1 MFKKNEIISIL
12 VAILIIGISISL
24 ITTWTILI
32 YTLLAVFLVFLIN
45 ILAKKVMSYYLDTE
59 IEMKFWEVKRFGF
72 SHLSSLKTAFPA
84 GIFMPIIVSALSL
97 GNLIWLASLVF
108 DIKPKIHRAAKRH
121 GLYSFSEITEYQIGL
136 IAAIGVFANLVFA
149 IVGYLAGWPIF
160 AKLNIWLA
168 FFNMIPISD
177 LDGNKIF
184 FGNLV
189 IWSFLASITL
199 IGLAY
204 LFLLI

>member
-12 VAILIIGISISL
+12 AVILIIGISVSL
-24 ITTWTILI
+24 ITSWQVFV
-32 YTLLAVFLVFLIN
+32 YTLLAVFLVFLVN

-59 IEMKFWEVKRFGF
+59 IEMKLWEIKRYGF
-72 SHLSSLKTAFPA
+72 SPKKEFKKAFPA
-84 GIFMPIIVSALSL
+84 GIFMPIIVSALSF

-108 DIKPKIHRAAKRH
+108 DIKPKVYRAAKRH

-136 IAAIGVFANLVFA
+136 IAAIGVLANLIFA

-168 FFNMIPISD
+168 LFSLIPVSD

-204 LFLLI
+204 LFILI